1 MYIPYL
7 KWRGTRIHGTPR
19 YIGVHVKFDNYHLIE
34 IGNNTTISDDC
45 HLLTHDYS
53 ITNVMRAIG
62 IEFSK
67 DIALVRDI
75 RIGNNV
81 FIGKKSIIMPNARI
95 GNNCIIGAGSVIRG
109 IVPDN
114 TVLGGNPAQCFSSV
128 EELAKKWMIYIEN
141 NQIRKD

>member
-1 MYIPYL
+1 
-7 KWRGTRIHGTPR
+7 
-19 YIGVHVKFDNYHLIE
+19 
-34 IGNNTTISDDC
+34 
-45 HLLTHDYS
+45 
-53 ITNVMRAIG
+53 MRAIG

-114 TVLGGNPAQCFSSV
+114 TVFGGNPAQCFSSV

>member
-45 HLLTHDYS
+45 HL
-53 ITNVMRAIG
+53 MRAIG

-114 TVLGGNPAQCFSSV
+114 TVFGGNPAQCFSSV